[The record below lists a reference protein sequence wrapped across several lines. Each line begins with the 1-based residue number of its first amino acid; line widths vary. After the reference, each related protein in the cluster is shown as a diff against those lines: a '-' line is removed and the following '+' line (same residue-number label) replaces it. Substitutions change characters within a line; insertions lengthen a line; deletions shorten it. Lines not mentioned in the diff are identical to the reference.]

1 MYDRSMKIYIYI
13 YEFWI
18 QTCVGKATHTNFIFQ
33 RYGWWTRISSTIPAA
48 TRPIALVKPL
58 TLKKTICIHVIVSS
72 SDLTWTF
79 FNGHQETMAPIGHR
93 QICWHLVVAMCT
105 LVMRIQR
112 PLQNVAVQVILL
124 QCVRR
129 MVQKRSSKPSTRKV
143 LQGCNLPLKLLNPS
157 WRRRR
162 SSNGTQQHWLRM
174 SLIESTVY
182 DLPQK
187 WEKLLE
193 PVWKY
198 VYARIHCKSRKWA
211 NW

>member
-1 MYDRSMKIYIYI
+1 M
-13 YEFWI
+13 
-18 QTCVGKATHTNFIFQ
+18 
-33 RYGWWTRISSTIPAA
+33 
-48 TRPIALVKPL
+48 
-58 TLKKTICIHVIVSS
+58 SS

-93 QICWHLVVAMCT
+93 QIGWHLVVAMCT

-157 WRRRR
+157 SRRRR
-162 SSNGTQQHWLRM
+162 SSNGTQQRWLRM

-182 DLPQK
+182 DLP
-187 WEKLLE
+187 EKMRKTFGTSLKIRIRSILVSPGNGQIGNE
-193 PVWKY
+193 FPWAIYWLMHGLWDAARFCYPHHCIEV
-198 VYARIHCKSRKWA
+198 RIHITIPVTIFPARTTNSPGHFSFFFKMNSYRKL
-211 NW
+211 NL